1 MVKYSAQKGFGLMEV
16 LVALVLL
23 AVAVLGFSVLQVRG
37 MDASQEASDRTAAM
51 NVARD
56 LAERIRINRNGLAT
70 YKQAINGDVNVAGCV
85 GTAQSYLPNCS
96 STRMAQFD
104 ATEVLAK
111 AELLGQTLVIDD
123 CVGSNLQCIY
133 VAWGETEIAEG
144 DLDSCI
150 DPEVRNGDGDI
161 LDAGGV
167 YVVDSR
173 CLVIE
178 AFPL

>member
-1 MVKYSAQKGFGLMEV
+1 MVKKLILTLYPNWLKSF
-16 LVALVLL
+16 
-23 AVAVLGFSVLQVRG
+23 
-37 MDASQEASDRTAAM
+37 
-51 NVARD
+51 
-56 LAERIRINRNGLAT
+56 
-70 YKQAINGDVNVAGCV
+70 INGDVNVTGCV

-96 STRMAQFD
+96 STTMARFD
-104 ATEVLAK
+104 STEVLAK

-133 VAWGETEIAEG
+133 VAWGKTEIAEN

-150 DPEVRNGDGDI
+150 DPEVRDDDGAI
-161 LDAGGV
+161 TNPGGV